1 MKTILYLC
9 QTMTMTTF
17 SVTHLRHLLLR
28 PVTDA
33 LPIELQSDAVI
44 GLDPHLPDPG
54 HAVIARRRRRL
65 IRHLMF
71 DVQYDN
77 RVPIKFEILNRVH
90 NALTSHYETHAET
103 AKAHSPRL
111 HWALNVLF
119 NPRSTTLFAPY
130 IARIGDI
137 QNVCKYLTYDHL
149 HLSIKHYLTSSYA
162 DQSDALW
169 HPYLY
174 EATDYLFY

>member
-9 QTMTMTTF
+9 QTMTMTTS

-33 LPIELQSDAVI
+33 LPVELQSDAVL
-44 GLDPHLPDPG
+44 GLDSHLPDPG

-77 RVPIKFEILNRVH
+77 RVPIIPELLNRAH
-90 NALTSHYETHAET
+90 NALTSHYETHAE
-103 AKAHSPRL
+103 AIRVHPQRL
-111 HWALNVLF
+111 HWNLIVLF
-119 NPRSTTLFAPY
+119 NPRFTTLFGPY
-130 IARIGDI
+130 IARIGGI
-137 QNVCKYLTYDHL
+137 QNVEVSHL
-149 HLSIKHYLTSSYA
+149 
-162 DQSDALW
+162 
-169 HPYLY
+169 
-174 EATDYLFY
+174 